1 MTGDYLRNIT
11 PDSVSGILLALEG
24 VGGCV
29 ALLNGPSGCKFY
41 HSSVSDNQMIRQ
53 LEFDPLNFPV
63 KWYFG
68 QPRVPCTYLDNGD
81 YVYGSEEKIRE
92 AMEFFRDELPFSWLF
107 VVNSPGAALIGD
119 NLAGLAEQILP
130 DRKVMVIETPG
141 FSETVSAGYARAGLA
156 LLDAMAARGLV
167 QPKDEFTREGRAP
180 RVNLIGHCLFQRN
193 LTGDV
198 EEMERLFALMGVEVN
213 CVFLG
218 GSRAEA
224 CEQLGNADL
233 NVVVW
238 PEYGVSIAKRLQEMT
253 GVPYYVCTPPPVGFA
268 SAEKML
274 KETAELLGADPGP
287 ALDESGRARARCYA
301 MISRMN
307 SLTGMPDGVPYAAEG
322 RASELLAYVEFL
334 TGYLGM
340 VPDALS
346 LLDPEEGPA
355 LNALRTRLAGLRRE
369 DALSR
374 APEDSRAQ
382 LVFASANTLAR
393 MKFLGKDF
401 SGIETG
407 LPTFGYYDVI
417 PKTHLGIRGGMLL
430 VEMVLNG
437 LRL

>member
-11 PDSVSGILLALEG
+11 PDSISGVLLALEG

-29 ALLNGPSGCKFY
+29 TLLNGPSGCKFY

-92 AMEFFRDELPFSWLF
+92 AMEFFRDALPFSWLF
-107 VVNSPGAALIGD
+107 VINSPGAALIGD
-119 NLAGLAEQILP
+119 DLAGLAGEILP
-130 DRKVMVIETPG
+130 DRKVMVLETPG
-141 FSETVSAGYARAGLA
+141 FSETVTKGYERAGFA
-156 LLDAMAARGLV
+156 LLDALAARGCLGEKTSRPAGSV
-167 QPKDEFTREGRAP
+167 P

-198 EEMERLFALMGVEVN
+198 EEMKRLFALMGVEVN

-218 GSRAEA
+218 GGRAEETERLA
-224 CEQLGNADL
+224 DADL
-233 NVVVW
+233 NVVIW
-238 PEYGVSIAKRLQEMT
+238 PEYGEGIAKRLQELT
-253 GVPYYVCTPPPVGFA
+253 EVPYYVCTPPPVGFI
-268 SAEKML
+268 STEKML
-274 KETAELLGADPGP
+274 KETAELLGADPSG

-346 LLDPEEGPA
+346 LLDPEEGPM
-355 LNALRTRLAGLRRE
+355 LNALRSRLAGLRRG
-369 DALSR
+369 DALKR

-393 MKFLGKDF
+393 MKFMGKDF

-417 PKTHLGIRGGMLL
+417 PKTHLGIRGGLL
-430 VEMVLNG
+430 LTEMVLNG